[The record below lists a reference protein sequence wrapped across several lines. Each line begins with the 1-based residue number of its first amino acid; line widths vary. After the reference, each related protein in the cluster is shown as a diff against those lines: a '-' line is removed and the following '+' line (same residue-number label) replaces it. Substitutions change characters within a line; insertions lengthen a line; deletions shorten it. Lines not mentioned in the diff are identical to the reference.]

1 MKNLWAIGAAGLAAA
16 GCGNIDL
23 DFGGPQVK
31 GSGNVKTEARSVS
44 GFKRIESRGAANCV
58 VTVGKAASLKITT
71 DDNILPLVETKVE
84 NGVLIIGSKGNY
96 STKHGIKAEI
106 TVPSLEGF
114 AVSGS
119 GDSSI
124 TGIQGSTFNVA
135 ISGSGGISGSGQA
148 DEVKAAISGSGE
160 MDLSKLRGRRG
171 EVTISGSGDV
181 QIHVTE
187 SLKATIAGS
196 GDIRYTGSPKNVQKQ
211 IAGSGDVHAG

>member
-1 MKNLWAIGAAGLAAA
+1 MKNLWALGAAGLAAA
-16 GCGNIDL
+16 GCGNFNL

-31 GSGNVKTEARSVS
+31 GSGNLKTETRTVS
-44 GFKRIESRGAANCV
+44 GFKSIESRGAANCE
-58 VTVGKAASLKITT
+58 VTVGKAASLKVTA

-96 STKHGIKAEI
+96 STSHGIKVVI

-119 GDSSI
+119 GTSEIS
-124 TGIQGSTFNVA
+124 GIQGPSFNVA
-135 ISGSGGISGSGQA
+135 ITGSGGVSGSGQA
-148 DEVKAAISGSGE
+148 DDVKAAISGSGE

-171 EVTISGSGDV
+171 EVTVSGSGDV
-181 QIHVTE
+181 QIHVTG

-196 GDIRYTGSPKNVQKQ
+196 GDIRYSGNPKDVQKQ